1 MPTPLQTCLVT
12 GASGFLGRVIARQLA
27 SRGARVIAYGRS
39 SPDALLREGAAT
51 WIRGELDDA
60 EALSRA
66 CDGVDTVFHVAAKAG
81 VWGAY
86 EDYFRPNVLGTRA
99 VIQACRQ
106 ALVPRLVFT
115 SSPSV
120 AYDDSGVE
128 GGDESLPY
136 PAQYLTHYPAT
147 KAQAERE
154 VLAANSPELA
164 TCALRPHL
172 IWGPEDGNLLP
183 RLIARA
189 KAGKLIQVG
198 DGSNRVDVSYVDNAA
213 CAHIQAALA
222 LALASTGAPAGKA
235 YFIGDAEPVLLWPWI
250 NRLLTELKLPPVK
263 RRISY
268 PAARLLGRGCEL
280 AWSLGR
286 LKGEPPMTR
295 FVAAQLATSHWFRHD
310 AASRDF
316 GYAPAIDNEEGLR
329 RTVNFELRVKS

>member
-1 MPTPLQTCLVT
+1 VSLPLQSCLVT

-27 SRGARVIAYGRS
+27 ARGARVIAYGRS
-39 SPDALLREGAAT
+39 SPEALLREGVAT
-51 WIRGELDDA
+51 WVRGELDDA

-66 CDGVDTVFHVAAKAG
+66 CAGVDTVFHVAAKAG
-81 VWGAY
+81 VWGSY
-86 EDYFRPNVLGTRA
+86 DDYFRPNVLGTRA
-99 VIQACRQ
+99 VLSACRK
-106 ALVPRLVFT
+106 AAVPRLVFT

-120 AYDDSGVE
+120 AYGETGIE

-136 PAQYLTHYPAT
+136 PSRYLTHYPAT

-154 VLAANSPELA
+154 VLAANGPDLA

-198 DGSNRVDVSYVDNAA
+198 DGLNKVDVSYVDNAA
-213 CAHIQAALA
+213 FAHIQAALA
-222 LALASTGAPAGKA
+222 LADTGAPAGKA

-268 PAARLLGRGCEL
+268 TGARLLGRGCEVV
-280 AWSLGR
+280 WSLGR
-286 LKGEPPMTR
+286 LSGEPPMTR

-310 AASRDF
+310 AATRDF
-316 GYAPAIDNEEGLR
+316 GYAPAIDNDEGLR
-329 RTVNFELRVKS
+329 RTVSYELKIKN